1 MTHTLS
7 NKTPDAATRSER
19 RPAVSPRLRL
29 VLEKLVGAA
38 VVLWGAATAAFLAQI
53 ALPGDRA
60 TTILNVRA
68 GQTQLRT
75 PEELAPI
82 NAEYGLQNP
91 ILVQYLDY
99 VGGLLRGDLGISYQ
113 QHRPVWGIISEQ
125 VGATLT
131 LTAVTL
137 VLAWL
142 IMVFWV
148 TLTAGRSP
156 RIRAIGSGIDTV
168 TAGLPPYWLGIILLL
183 VFALGLGWFPVI
195 GGTGLNGLVLPALT
209 LAIPLAGFM
218 GQATRTEFERSLTAP
233 FIVTARMRG
242 MGDLSIRLRH
252 VLRHAVL
259 PAVTLSGWAIGA
271 TISGAV
277 IVESLF
283 TRPGIGSV
291 LITAVDSQDLPVVTG
306 VVVLVAAAY
315 VIANLLVDLA
325 YTVIDPR
332 MKKS

>member
-7 NKTPDAATRSER
+7 AKKTDAPQAARKR
-19 RPAVSPRLRL
+19 LSPRTRN
-29 VLEKLVGAA
+29 VIDKLVGAV
-38 VVLWGAATAAFLAQI
+38 VVLWGAATAAFLAQV

-68 GQTQLRT
+68 GQTQIRT

-91 ILVQYLDY
+91 IVVQYLDY
-99 VGGLLRGDLGISYQ
+99 LGGLLRGDLGVSYQ
-113 QHRPVWGIISEQ
+113 QHRPVWGIIAEQ

-137 VLAWL
+137 VLAWV

-148 TLTAGRSP
+148 TLTAGRGP
-156 RIRAIGSGIDTV
+156 RVRALGAGIDTV

-195 GGTGLNGLVLPALT
+195 GGSGANGIVLPALT

-218 GQATRTEFERSLTAP
+218 GQATRTEFERSLDSP

-242 MGDLSIRLRH
+242 MGDLGIRLRH

-259 PAVTLSGWAIGA
+259 PAVTLSGWAIGS

-277 IVESLF
+277 IAESLF
-283 TRPGIGSV
+283 TRPGIGRV
-291 LITAVDSQDLPVVTG
+291 LIAAVDSQDLPVVTG
-306 VVVLVAAAY
+306 IVVLVAAAY
-315 VIANLLVDLA
+315 VLTNLLVDLA
-325 YTVIDPR
+325 YTIIDPR
-332 MKKS
+332 ITTS

>member
-7 NKTPDAATRSER
+7 ARKTDAPRASR
-19 RPAVSPRLRL
+19 RRVSPRTRN
-29 VLEKLVGAA
+29 VLDKLVGAV

-60 TTILNVRA
+60 TTILNVRS

-75 PEELAPI
+75 PDELAPI
-82 NAEYGLQNP
+82 NSEYGLQNP
-91 ILVQYLDY
+91 ILVQYADY
-99 VGGLLRGDLGISYQ
+99 IGGLLRGDLGISYQ

-148 TLTAGRSP
+148 SLTAGRGP
-156 RIRAIGSGIDTV
+156 RVTAIGSGVDTV

-195 GGTGLNGLVLPALT
+195 GGTGINGIVLPALT

-218 GQATRTEFERSLTAP
+218 GQATRTEFERSLDAP

-306 VVVLVAAAY
+306 VVVLVAATY
-315 VIANLLVDLA
+315 VLANLLVDLA
-325 YTVIDPR
+325 YTLIDPR
-332 MKKS
+332 MKTS

>member
-1 MTHTLS
+1 MTLTS
-7 NKTPDAATRSER
+7 SARKTDAPAAER
-19 RPAVSPRLRL
+19 GRLTVSPRTRS
-29 VLEKLVGAA
+29 VIDKLIGAV

-60 TTILNVRA
+60 TTILNVRS

-82 NAEYGLQNP
+82 NEEYGLQNP
-91 ILVQYLDY
+91 IVVQYFDY
-99 VGGLLRGDLGISYQ
+99 LGGLLRGDLGISYQ
-113 QHRPVWGIISEQ
+113 QHRPVWGIIAEQ

-137 VLAWL
+137 ILAWV

-148 TLTAGRSP
+148 TLTAGRSAK
-156 RIRAIGSGIDTV
+156 IRALGSGVDTV
-168 TAGLPPYWLGIILLL
+168 TAGLPPYWLGILLLL

-195 GGTGLNGLVLPALT
+195 GGAGANGIVLPALT

-218 GQATRTEFERSLTAP
+218 GQATRTEFERSLGAP

-259 PAVTLSGWAIGA
+259 PAVTLSGWAIGS

-277 IVESLF
+277 IAESLF
-283 TRPGIGSV
+283 TRPGIGRV
-291 LITAVDSQDLPVVTG
+291 LIGAVDSQDLPVVTG
-306 VVVLVAAAY
+306 IVVLVAAAY
-315 VIANLLVDLA
+315 VVTNLLVDLA
-325 YTVIDPR
+325 YLVIDPR